1 MDISKLKPVGQM
13 NMKNLSDGKP
23 VYENLLEMTKNP
35 MKHNEALLMKIIDDN
50 KGTEFGREHN
60 FKDIKTIEDY
70 RKNVPL
76 TTYDDYVSYII
87 RMTEKGEE
95 NLISAYDIN
104 HYAKSSGTMGNPKRI
119 PVSDISQQVNGKYN
133 LAFRTAVIAK
143 ELGTDW
149 INEPLFNLTE
159 SSMTTLKNGASY
171 GAISGKMLLR
181 MGDALPF
188 FFTSPIEALVP
199 DSSTNTRYLHSVF
212 ALMNENI
219 TNVAYSFSSIFLEI
233 LRYIKKNWRMLV
245 ADIESG
251 TINPTIEM
259 SDEVRESVSKKIQ
272 PMPERAQQLREIFEE
287 HENDQFVPMVW
298 PNLKFVTGV
307 GTGGFTN
314 YLNKIIDEF
323 TGDSL
328 KFFLVGLNASEGLF
342 SIPLELNSAD
352 AILVPD
358 SMFYEFLELDSDN
371 PDDVKTLAELEVGKS
386 YEVIT
391 TNLSG
396 FYRYRM
402 RDAIRVTG
410 MYNETPIIEFL
421 YRIDQNINL
430 FGEKTTEEMIS
441 GALAKVEDELGLNII
456 DFSMWGEEEEP
467 MRYICLV
474 EIEELSDDLNLS
486 EVQQRIDEVMC
497 EVNPSLG
504 HRRSRDEL
512 KPVDLKVLQPETY
525 LLYKDLMVAKG
536 AASSQLKPP
545 RIITNDIH
553 KRFFLIL
560 QEPDFQVE

>member
-1 MDISKLKPVGQM
+1 M
-13 NMKNLSDGKP
+13 
-23 VYENLLEMTKNP
+23 
-35 MKHNEALLMKIIDDN
+35 
-50 KGTEFGREHN
+50 
-60 FKDIKTIEDY
+60 
-70 RKNVPL
+70 
-76 TTYDDYVSYII
+76 
-87 RMTEKGEE
+87 
-95 NLISAYDIN
+95 
-104 HYAKSSGTMGNPKRI
+104 
-119 PVSDISQQVNGKYN
+119 
-133 LAFRTAVIAK
+133 
-143 ELGTDW
+143 GTDW

>member
-35 MKHNEALLMKIIDDN
+35 MKHNEELLMKIIDDN
-50 KGTEFGREHN
+50 KDTEFGREHN

-474 EIEELSDDLNLS
+474 EIDELSDDLNLS

-504 HRRSRDEL
+504 HRRSREEL